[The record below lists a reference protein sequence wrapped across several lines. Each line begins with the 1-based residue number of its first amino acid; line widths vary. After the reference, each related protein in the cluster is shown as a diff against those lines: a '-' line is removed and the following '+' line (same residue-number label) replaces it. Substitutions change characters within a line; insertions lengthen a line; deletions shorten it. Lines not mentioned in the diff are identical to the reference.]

1 MKLVDIIIASVFSS
15 FLSNQWRIYTGC
27 RKFIIMTHS
36 QDTVLIDSFEVES
49 LYNAITKGC
58 ICWYLEIE
66 CRVKETKMCY
76 SITFL

>member
-15 FLSNQWRIYTGC
+15 FLTNQCQIYTGC

-36 QDTVLIDSFEVES
+36 QDHQDTVLIDSFEVES
-49 LYNAITKGC
+49 LHNAITKGC

-66 CRVKETKMCY
+66 CRV
-76 SITFL
+76 